1 MRRLYD
7 FPHDII
13 TTAYEPED
21 WQGLERY
28 IAASGLNEREAL
40 LEIVRSQL
48 EPDAKEW
55 RLKSRHPEAYEIL
68 LREVYPSLRHS
79 DYAVRYEIREFKE
92 VEEIMR
98 MMKTAPQKLSLQ
110 ELYLAAQQME
120 TGSEGYVET
129 FEIAVRM
136 YPDDETAN
144 LNAANTAM
152 SHRNLK
158 KAGNYLA
165 KAGNSPETVYARG
178 VHAALS
184 GEYARAATFFEE
196 ALRKGVEKAGEAL
209 SQLRELAEKEK

>member
-1 MRRLYD
+1 M
-7 FPHDII
+7 
-13 TTAYEPED
+13 
-21 WQGLERY
+21 
-28 IAASGLNEREAL
+28 
-40 LEIVRSQL
+40 
-48 EPDAKEW
+48 
-55 RLKSRHPEAYEIL
+55 
-68 LREVYPSLRHS
+68 RHS

-136 YPDDETAN
+136 YPAN

-165 KAGNSPETVYARG
+165 KAGNSPEAVYARG

-209 SQLRELAEKEK
+209 SQLRELTEKEK